1 MFCHGQLSMLKPAAS
16 DLTSFYL
23 CISLG
28 GAFGGKL
35 VGLAAPALFVDFFEL
50 NASIAAC
57 LVLSLRFLY
66 GYRSKVLLLV
76 SAVVA
81 IVCLRVA
88 GDLDLD
94 SALRTFQ
101 GRNFYGALSVREHRD
116 AAGNRIRVLVHG
128 RIVHGSQ
135 LLDGP
140 TGSSQPAITGA
151 NPALASRSPGRL
163 PVSMLESLVWA
174 RER

>member
-1 MFCHGQLSMLKPAAS
+1 
-16 DLTSFYL
+16 
-23 CISLG
+23 
-28 GAFGGKL
+28 
-35 VGLAAPALFVDFFEL
+35 LFVDFFEL

-81 IVCLRVA
+81 VVCLRVV

-140 TGSSQPAITGA
+140 NRLEPTRYYGRESGVGL
-151 NPALASRSPGRL
+151 ALARPVAGQRVGIIGLGAGTLSAYGRTGDYYRFYEINPMVEEVARSRFT
-163 PVSMLESLVWA
+163 
-174 RER
+174 